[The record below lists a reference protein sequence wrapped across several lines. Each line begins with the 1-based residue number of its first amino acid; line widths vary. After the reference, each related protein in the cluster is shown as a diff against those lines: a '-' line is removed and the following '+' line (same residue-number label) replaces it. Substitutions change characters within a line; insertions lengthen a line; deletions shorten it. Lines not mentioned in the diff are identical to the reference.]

1 MQCCTSYVHLRTST
15 GTTYQRSLSFVNDP
29 SIENAVEVKLIALSS
44 GNKHSTIHPKYQIEK
59 SKQFNCDPF
68 VFDPPT
74 FHIHNSQFAT
84 SHNLTPHSN
93 MTEVSTAIGN
103 ISNVIVHPLVLLSVA
118 DHYHRVARG
127 TRKRAV
133 GVLLGTVSRGIVDAT
148 NSFAV
153 PFEEDS
159 KNPAV
164 FYLDHNYLENMLAMF
179 RKVSAKER
187 VVGFYSTGP
196 EIRPNDL
203 RIHSMLKRF
212 LPKGSVT
219 PPVFCIIDVRPDRQ
233 SIPTTAYRVVEEVE
247 DGSKGGG
254 GSSKAEVKK
263 NFTHVASMIG
273 AMEAEEVG
281 VEHLLRDINDPTIST
296 VANLVH
302 AKLGGLST
310 LTTKLVEMKDYLQDI
325 VDGKV
330 KKVNQEII
338 GNMQTILN
346 LLPNLNVEELVRAIL
361 VKTNDL
367 HMVIYLSSLIRS
379 VIALHDLVNNKIRYN
394 EEVEV
399 DFDEKLSLQKK
410 KNEKH
415 LTEEKKD
422 DEDKTTT
429 KKESKQ

>member
-1 MQCCTSYVHLRTST
+1 
-15 GTTYQRSLSFVNDP
+15 
-29 SIENAVEVKLIALSS
+29 
-44 GNKHSTIHPKYQIEK
+44 
-59 SKQFNCDPF
+59 
-68 VFDPPT
+68 
-74 FHIHNSQFAT
+74 
-84 SHNLTPHSN
+84 
-93 MTEVSTAIGN
+93 MTESEIKSTAIGK
-103 ISNVIVHPLVLLSVA
+103 IVDVTVHPLVLLSVA

-133 GVLLGTVSRGIVDAT
+133 GVLLGTVSRGSIDAT

-159 KNPAV
+159 RNPAV
-164 FYLDHNYLENMLAMF
+164 FYLDHNYLENMLGMF

-212 LPKGSVT
+212 LPKGSIT

-233 SIPTTAYRVVEEVE
+233 SIPTTAYSVIEEVE
-247 DGSKGGG
+247 DGGSSSSAGG
-254 GSSKAEVKK
+254 SKAELKK
-263 NFTHVASMIG
+263 NFAHVPSLIG

-302 AKLGGLST
+302 AKMSGLAT
-310 LTTKLVEMKDYLQDI
+310 LTSKLVEMKDYLEDI
-325 VDGKV
+325 VNGKI

-338 GNMQTILN
+338 ANMQTVLN
-346 LLPNLNVEELVRAIL
+346 LLPNLNVEELVRAVL

-394 EEVEV
+394 EQVEMN
-399 DFDEKLSLQKK
+399 FDEKQPSSNKK
-410 KNEKH
+410 KAEKEDSS
-415 LTEEKKD
+415 EEKK
-422 DEDKTTT
+422 EEETNSQT
-429 KKESKQ
+429 KE